1 LPKRDKLTDR
11 QKRQVAKSKQRH
23 LNKKD
28 LAIDLNDTSHLSDLI
43 HNGLVMSRFGEQ
55 ADIVNLEDKQHYRC
69 YLRQNIGSLVPGD
82 RVSFRCLTNQAND
95 KIQGVIEAKQERKSL
110 LQRPSLHQGLKAV
123 VANIDQVFVVVA
135 PLPDFS
141 SILLDRYLAAIEDA
155 GITIDIVINKSDM
168 KDEIDK
174 QQLQSQIAIYEKIG
188 YRCTWISTKNN
199 TGLESL
205 KQKMVAHQSI
215 LVGQSGVGKSS
226 IINCLFPNQMSRVN
240 QVSENSRLGQ
250 HTTTT
255 SQLFLFESEPG
266 YIIDSPGIREF
277 RLSHMEQAQ
286 ICSGFI
292 EFRPY
297 LGGCKFRDCKHL
309 NEKGCQIIDAVNK
322 DKINKQRWL
331 NYKQI
336 IESQNKQ

>member
-1 LPKRDKLTDR
+1 
-11 QKRQVAKSKQRH
+11 
-23 LNKKD
+23 
-28 LAIDLNDTSHLSDLI
+28 
-43 HNGLVMSRFGEQ
+43 
-55 ADIVNLEDKQHYRC
+55 
-69 YLRQNIGSLVPGD
+69 
-82 RVSFRCLTNQAND
+82 
-95 KIQGVIEAKQERKSL
+95 
-110 LQRPSLHQGLKAV
+110 
-123 VANIDQVFVVVA
+123 
-135 PLPDFS
+135 
-141 SILLDRYLAAIEDA
+141 
-155 GITIDIVINKSDM
+155 
-168 KDEIDK
+168 
-174 QQLQSQIAIYEKIG
+174 
-188 YRCTWISTKNN
+188 
-199 TGLESL
+199 
-205 KQKMVAHQSI
+205 
-215 LVGQSGVGKSS
+215 
-226 IINCLFPNQMSRVN
+226 MSRVN